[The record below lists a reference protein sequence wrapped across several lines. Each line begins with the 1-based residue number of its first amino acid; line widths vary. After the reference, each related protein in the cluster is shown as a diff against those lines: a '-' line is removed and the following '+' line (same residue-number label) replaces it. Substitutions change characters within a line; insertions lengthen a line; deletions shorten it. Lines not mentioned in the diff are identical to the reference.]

1 VPKILQSVNG
11 DTTTLYESG
20 TRSVSLVDV
29 LVMHCALS
37 SVYARRISDW
47 FRRQC
52 AGESGLAGGA
62 QLHLQPHQ
70 YEGRRIVGFEVEP
83 ESITH
88 TVDFDPKDPK
98 QVTKS
103 VQFTAPVSLT
113 YCAVSVDLFETRHW
127 PTSC

>member
-1 VPKILQSVNG
+1 MRVGFPIGFAGNAQENPGSQEGLNYIYNHINIKIS
-11 DTTTLYESG
+11 Y
-20 TRSVSLVDV
+20 
-29 LVMHCALS
+29 H
-37 SVYARRISDW
+37 SD
-47 FRRQC
+47 
-52 AGESGLAGGA
+52 
-62 QLHLQPHQ
+62 PDQ